1 MIRLRLKRGLHG
13 STKSQLGAFDV
24 KSIVLNTKVK
34 KLHLDEISND
44 ISKKPMPS
52 KARKNDPI
60 HIPTWFEL
68 NKIYNPNYVG
78 PTAAELN
85 SVNHFFN
92 SADIKYEWSAANFMD
107 IPGEKLKEKFGSDLD
122 ARSTKPGKKFPGR
135 THVPFELVNGLPEVA
150 FLGKSNAGK
159 STLLNNL
166 TTDLKKN
173 SLNRFAKASK
183 KAGFTKTLNSFNIG
197 NRFRLIDTPGYG
209 FNSSIEQGNV
219 TMQYLRERKELAR
232 CFLLISGEQGFSELD
247 LSIIDYM
254 RGGAIPFEI
263 VFTKMDK
270 IKDTATFKQMIDA
283 VGIKEL
289 PTLPQLILTN
299 SVASKSCTKRYGIDL
314 LRFVILQSCGL
325 HARLKPSRK
334 KNAI

>member
-1 MIRLRLKRGLHG
+1 MKRGLHG
-13 STKSQLGAFDV
+13 STVFQLGAFDV
-24 KSIVLNTKVK
+24 KSIVLNTKIK
-34 KLHLDEISND
+34 PLRLDEISND
-44 ISKKPMPS
+44 ISKKPTLS
-52 KARKNDPI
+52 KARKTDAT
-60 HIPTWFEL
+60 HIPSWFEL
-68 NKIYNPNYVG
+68 NEFYNPNYVG

-92 SADIKYEWSAANFMD
+92 SADIRYEWSAANFMD
-107 IPGEKLKEKFGSDLD
+107 IPGEKLKEQFGSHLD
-122 ARSTKPGKKFPGR
+122 ARSNKTGKKFPGK
-135 THVPFELVNGLPEVA
+135 TGIPFELVNGLPEVA

-219 TMQYLRERKELAR
+219 TMRYLKERKELAR

-247 LSIIDYM
+247 LSIVNYM
-254 RGGAIPFEI
+254 KEGAIPFEI
-263 VFTKMDK
+263 VFTKIDK
-270 IKDTATFKQMIDA
+270 VKDTASFKEMLDA

-289 PTLPQLILTN
+289 PTLPQLIFTN
-299 SVASKSCTKRYGIDL
+299 SVASKSCTKRYGIDI

-325 HARLKPSRK
+325 HARLRPSRK
-334 KNAI
+334 KTVI